1 MKQIKQDFSFE
12 CQGSVPWVDLGGL
25 ADSKKKIQNMVI
37 LHIKL
42 KGTKFTLT
50 C

>member
-12 CQGSVPWVDLGGL
+12 GWARAKNQPF
-25 ADSKKKIQNMVI
+25 QNMVI

-42 KGTKFTLT
+42 KGMKHTKTW
-50 C
+50 